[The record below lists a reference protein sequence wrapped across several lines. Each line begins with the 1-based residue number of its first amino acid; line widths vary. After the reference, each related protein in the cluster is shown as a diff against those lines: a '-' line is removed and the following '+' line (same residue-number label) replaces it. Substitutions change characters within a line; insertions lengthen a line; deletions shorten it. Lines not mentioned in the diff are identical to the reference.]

1 MNTPTEELRSLAIP
15 YGTFP
20 ELAPLRTARSV
31 WRFAQRKPVGAFS
44 ALLILMMVVV
54 AVVASLGLIEPLTGY
69 GYDQQV
75 LRNRLAPPSSGHL
88 LGTDNLGRD
97 LLTRVLYGARV
108 SITIGFSAVLL
119 SETLGLAIG
128 MTSGFLGGRVDT
140 LVQRVVDVWQAM
152 PGLLMLIFLIAVFG
166 RSIPIMVAVIGVL
179 GAARSSRLMRGATLG
194 VRSEQYMEAARA
206 LGASN
211 IRMLVRHVLPNIF
224 HVLLISISVSIG
236 SAILVESTLSF
247 LGLGLPPPY
256 PTWGRMLNDS
266 RGFLSSP
273 WLAVVPGLAITL
285 TVFAFNMLGD
295 ALRDVL
301 DPRLRG
307 SR

>member
-1 MNTPTEELRSLAIP
+1 M
-15 YGTFP
+15 TF
-20 ELAPLRTARSV
+20 AR
-31 WRFAQRKPVGAFS
+31 RKPIGAFS
-44 ALLILMMVVV
+44 AVIICAMSVIALV
-54 AVVASLGLIEPLTGY
+54 AVLDLVKAATGY
-69 GYDQQV
+69 DFDQQV
-75 LRNRLAPPSSGHL
+75 LRDRLQMPTAGHW

-108 SITIGFSAVLL
+108 SITIGFSAVLI
-119 SETLGLAIG
+119 SETLGLTVG
-128 MTSGFLGGRVDT
+128 MTSGFLGGRFDT

-166 RSIPIMVAVIGVL
+166 RSIPIMVGVIGVL
-179 GAARSSRLMRGATLG
+179 GAARASRLMRGATIA
-194 VRSEQYMEAARA
+194 VRNEQYIDAARA
-206 LGASN
+206 LGAGN
-211 IRMLVRHVLPNIF
+211 ARIILRHILPNIF

-266 RGFLSSP
+266 RGFLSYP
-273 WLAVVPGLAITL
+273 WLAVVPGIAITL

>member
-1 MNTPTEELRSLAIP
+1 MTSPTHA
-15 YGTFP
+15 GTAAGTWS
-20 ELAPLRTARSV
+20 EARDSSRTVWKTLRTFAR
-31 WRFAQRKPVGAFS
+31 RKPIGAFS
-44 ALLILMMVVV
+44 AAIICALILV
-54 AVVASLGLIEPLTGY
+54 AIVATMDLIRWFTGY
-69 GYDQQV
+69 DFDRQI
-75 LRNRLAPPSSGHL
+75 LRDRLQTPSSAHL

-108 SITIGFSAVLL
+108 SITIGFSAVLI
-119 SETLGLAIG
+119 SETLGLAVG
-128 MTSGFLGGRVDT
+128 MTSGFLGGRFDT
-140 LVQRVVDVWQAM
+140 FVQRIVDVWQAM

-166 RSIPIMVAVIGVL
+166 RSIPIMVGVIGVL
-179 GAARSSRLMRGATLG
+179 GAARASRLMRGATIG
-194 VRSEQYMEAARA
+194 VRSEQYLEAARA
-206 LGASN
+206 LGAGN
-211 IRMLVRHVLPNIF
+211 VRMLLRHVLPNIF

-266 RGFLSSP
+266 RGFLSYP
-273 WLAVVPGLAITL
+273 WLAVVPGIAITL